1 MKETLTNI
9 AKVVLGLFLIVL
21 SLVIFAI
28 VTPLAFIWKIVV
40 SITNEKRK
48 ARDILSGTS
57 LFFIQIAASYDQL
70 GNAVFGGF
78 FNWLFL
84 RDTDIRYAFG
94 DKDDTISEVLG
105 WNVELDSLN
114 KYGKLM
120 VKLLD
125 KLDENHCYNAMYSGV
140 LSARTKVHQFEN
152 INILKPQI
160 L

>member
-1 MKETLTNI
+1 MKEFFTNI
-9 AKVVLGLFLIVL
+9 GNLLLGVILIAV
-21 SLVIFAI
+21 SLVLFAV
-28 VTPLAFIWKIVV
+28 VTPLAFIWKVVV

-48 ARDILSGTS
+48 ARDILAGTS
-57 LFFIQIAASYDQL
+57 SFFIEIAASYDQL

-114 KYGKLM
+114 KYGKFL

-125 KLDENHCYNAMYSGV
+125 KLDENHCYNAMYNAV
-140 LSARTKVHQFEN
+140 IAARTKVHQYEN